1 MYKNC
6 YKTKRNP
13 EIIYQRMVLIA
24 VNINV
29 PFKKLKTVFLS
40 PSWKKVIFLVI
51 CYVKN
56 LFINHSKIHNKIIVN
71 VQAIL
76 KNLKADPQ
84 VLIKILHKTNIKVNR
99 VTLATVSIFSVNTKW
114 ELLVHL
120 QMDKRTIKKLKLV
133 HKMLAIFKQIILSS
147 L

>member
-1 MYKNC
+1 
-6 YKTKRNP
+6 
-13 EIIYQRMVLIA
+13 MVLIA

-40 PSWKKVIFLVI
+40 PSWIKVIFLVI

-56 LFINHSKIHNKIIVN
+56 LFINHSKIHYKVIVN
-71 VQAIL
+71 IQAIL